1 MNNSN
6 TETFIQED
14 DNQTAISIK
23 NLSKYYNKSTALSNV
38 NLTLKK
44 GSVMGLLGSNG
55 SGKTTLLKIL
65 ANVLKQDSGEVYI
78 YGQTPSVYTKSVV
91 SFLPDRQFIYD
102 YFTVNDAVLFYK
114 DFFNDFNEDK
124 AQNLISFMKIDRNKK
139 INELSKGNREKLHLA
154 MVLSRDAKL
163 YLLDEPIAGV
173 DPVARDQ
180 ILDAILE
187 NVNENATMLITT
199 HLIHDIERVFD
210 SVSFIHEGKIKL
222 TDTVENLMNKYDNI
236 SIGNIYKK
244 LFGGDYYA

>member
-1 MNNSN
+1 
-6 TETFIQED
+6 
-14 DNQTAISIK
+14 
-23 NLSKYYNKSTALSNV
+23 
-38 NLTLKK
+38 
-44 GSVMGLLGSNG
+44 
-55 SGKTTLLKIL
+55 
-65 ANVLKQDSGEVYI
+65 
-78 YGQTPSVYTKSVV
+78 
-91 SFLPDRQFIYD
+91 
-102 YFTVNDAVLFYK
+102 
-114 DFFNDFNEDK
+114 
-124 AQNLISFMKIDRNKK
+124 
-139 INELSKGNREKLHLA
+139 

-210 SVSFIHEGKIKL
+210 SVLFIHEGKIKL

-236 SIGNIYKK
+236 SIDNIYKK

>member
-1 MNNSN
+1 MFFNS
-6 TETFIQED
+6 
-14 DNQTAISIK
+14 
-23 NLSKYYNKSTALSNV
+23 KS
-38 NLTLKK
+38 
-44 GSVMGLLGSNG
+44 
-55 SGKTTLLKIL
+55 
-65 ANVLKQDSGEVYI
+65 
-78 YGQTPSVYTKSVV
+78 
-91 SFLPDRQFIYD
+91 DRQFIYD

-236 SIGNIYKK
+236 SIDNIYWIPPADNRGQISGTQPRRCQGHKNTHSAK
-244 LFGGDYYA
+244 RLDGFNLQSPWPGPNAWTIIAGDFVTTSDGTGLVHLAPAFGEDDMIACSGAGIRTIV